1 MSETAF
7 LPLFESPTDGSG
19 TFQLWTADPADA
31 KTDPVDE
38 FKRGLAEGQWLS
50 ETAFAEERR
59 HLQALVAAANA
70 LQPVEPEAVRKLI
83 CETVDR
89 LVREIVGVTPVDF
102 ELLRKQVDEAVTFA
116 GPIAVDAVLKLSPD
130 DAASFKGA
138 DLGLPV
144 VADMRVARG
153 TLRLESP
160 SGTVE
165 HGRTVQIESLRQQL
179 GIAEDEQ

>member
-1 MSETAF
+1 MSEPAF
-7 LPLFESPTDGSG
+7 VPLFEAPTDSSG
-19 TFQLWTADPADA
+19 TFQLWTAEPAGA
-31 KTDPVDE
+31 KTESVDE
-38 FKRGLAEGQWLS
+38 FERGLAEGQLLA

-59 HLQALVAAANA
+59 RLQALVAAANA
-70 LQPVEPEAVRKLI
+70 LQPVEPETVRKLI

-89 LVREIVGVTPVDF
+89 LVREIVGMTPVDL

-116 GPIAVDAVLKLSPD
+116 GPIAVDAVLKVSPD
-130 DAASFKGA
+130 DAASFKGV
-138 DLGLPV
+138 DLGVPV

-165 HGRTVQIESLRQQL
+165 HGRTVQLETLRQQL
-179 GIAEDEQ
+179 GTADYEQ